1 MFPFFEPNLFPL
13 LEGGGSFFISPRK
26 EDRPVMQRNYIC
38 IKRFASCCSRIQYI
52 NSFLLINPILSNKW
66 GAVQI
71 TRCPFYPRRAG
82 KNHREKIFAPCLP
95 KYLRPVRILY
105 HTRKNCQIVPFAHVT

>member
-13 LEGGGSFFISPRK
+13 LEGGGSFFISLRK

-52 NSFLLINPILSNKW
+52 N
-66 GAVQI
+66 
-71 TRCPFYPRRAG
+71 
-82 KNHREKIFAPCLP
+82 
-95 KYLRPVRILY
+95 
-105 HTRKNCQIVPFAHVT
+105 

>member
-1 MFPFFEPNLFPL
+1 
-13 LEGGGSFFISPRK
+13 
-26 EDRPVMQRNYIC
+26 MQRNYIC

-71 TRCPFYPRRAG
+71 TRCPFIPEG
-82 KNHREKIFAPCLP
+82 LEKTIVRKFSHPVCRSTSAP
-95 KYLRPVRILY
+95 
-105 HTRKNCQIVPFAHVT
+105 

>member
-1 MFPFFEPNLFPL
+1 
-13 LEGGGSFFISPRK
+13 
-26 EDRPVMQRNYIC
+26 MQRNYIC

-71 TRCPFYPRRAG
+71 TRCLFIPEG
-82 KNHREKIFAPCLP
+82 LKNHREKIFRTLP
-95 KYLRPVRILY
+95 AEVPPLRENFVSHP
-105 HTRKNCQIVPFAHVT
+105 KNCQIVPFVYVT